1 MKPLEDKG
9 LLSRSPFLAFKYKR
23 AYEKEHAE
31 EFNIDG
37 IVCFCGR
44 QGKGKTLS
52 AVKYMKDLKDTYPD
66 ITILSNSDSL
76 VLDHIKFTG
85 IEQLKSLDVKGSILF
100 LDEIT
105 SQFNSLD
112 SKTIPREW
120 FTIINMMRKRRLHV
134 VGTCPIFS
142 RLSKAW
148 REQFDY
154 IYKCDTSFFGLRQYN
169 EIYQNGFDNL
179 LDDASDGTLDLVG
192 IQKFWRIPQL
202 YQMYDTYEIIKV
214 RDQL

>member
-1 MKPLEDKG
+1 MRFPEDKG
-9 LLSRSPFLAFKYKR
+9 LFSKSPFLALKYKR
-23 AYEKEHAE
+23 KFEKDHLDQ
-31 EFNIDG
+31 FNVDG

-52 AVKYMKDLKDTYPD
+52 AVKYIKDLKERFPE
-66 ITILSNSDSL
+66 ITIISNSDSIQIE
-76 VLDHIKFTG
+76 HIKFTG
-85 IEQLKSLDVKGSILF
+85 IEQLKSLDINGSILF

-154 IYKCDTSFFGLRQYN
+154 IYKCDVSFFGLRQYN

-192 IQKFWRIPQL
+192 VQKFWRVPEL
-202 YQMYDTYEIIKV
+202 YKMYDTYEIIKV